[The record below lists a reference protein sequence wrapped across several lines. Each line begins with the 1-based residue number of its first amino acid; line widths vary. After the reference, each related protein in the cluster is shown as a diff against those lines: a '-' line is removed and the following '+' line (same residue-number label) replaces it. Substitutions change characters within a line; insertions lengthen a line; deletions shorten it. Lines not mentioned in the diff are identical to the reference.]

1 MLSCRFANGRS
12 TALVVDSGATQT
24 SAVPVHEGYAL
35 SKGITTCTL
44 YSTGHKSKTIVLR
57 FHLLLITVAIVFCL
71 NDADRFALL
80 SIIIKMGV
88 FVYPKNMCGR
98 SV

>member
-35 SKGITTCTL
+35 SKGITTL
-44 YSTGHKSKTIVLR
+44 YSTGHKSKTIFLR
-57 FHLLLITVAIVFCL
+57 FHSLLITVAIVFCL